1 MYHVG
6 VDFPFA
12 AAISTGG
19 ATTRVATLGTNPDV
33 DTTTQP
39 EDVWAGAE
47 LGVLNGIDHR
57 FIPFP
62 TAATS
67 MEIVSSSANDT
78 AAGTGARTVLIQYLD
93 ANYNRANVVVALN
106 GTTPVAIS
114 PQMMR
119 INAVIVATAGTTP
132 RGTNLGNISVRAAG
146 GLGATYAY
154 MLAGYSIARS
164 SLFTVPDKLE
174 FDVMSLFISINRTD
188 TNVRAASFTLNI
200 QNSAGRMIKGLELSC
215 TSDSAYRHEAANV
228 PLNVIAART
237 DVWITCE
244 SVSVS
249 NTNVTASI
257 FGYTRN
263 PVNFTL

>member
-12 AAISTGG
+12 SAISTGG
-19 ATTRVATLGTNPDV
+19 ATTRVATLGTNPDI

-47 LGVLNGIDHR
+47 LGTLNGIDHR
-57 FIPFP
+57 FIQFP
-62 TAATS
+62 SAATS
-67 MEIVSSSANDT
+67 MEIVSDSANDT

-93 ANYNRANVVVALN
+93 ANYNRANVVVTMN
-106 GTTPVAIS
+106 GITPVAIG

-132 RGTNLGNISVRAAG
+132 RGTNAGNISVRAAG
-146 GLGATYAY
+146 GLGATYSY
-154 MLAGYSIARS
+154 MLAGQSIARS

-174 FDVMSLFISINRTD
+174 MDVLSMFISINRTD
-188 TNVRAASFTLNI
+188 TNSRAASFSLCI
-200 QNSAGRMIKGLELSC
+200 QNSAGRLIKGLELSC
-215 TSDSAYRHEAANV
+215 TTDAPYRHEAASV
-228 PLNVIAART
+228 PLNVIAPRT
-237 DVWITCE
+237 DVWLTCE
-244 SVSVS
+244 AVSVS